1 MGGPSVGLP
10 FETLGAP
17 WRAGV
22 RPGSRDVEEPLEV
35 RWYGDDTVVLR
46 QSKTRTFEAPFL
58 FLLFGEERALLLD
71 TGAVADPDAMPLRA
85 TVDALIDEWLRRR
98 GEQRTTEYE
107 LVVAHTHGHGDHVA
121 GDPQFA
127 DRPSTT
133 VVGRAVGDVR
143 EFFGF
148 RAWPDEVVDFDIGG
162 RRLELIA
169 SPGHHP
175 AAVTTYD
182 PTTGFLLTGDT
193 IYPGRLYA
201 PDFPAFVAT
210 LERLTA
216 FRASRGIT
224 ALVGCHI
231 EMSRRPGKD
240 YPVGAL
246 HQPDEAPLPMPPDR
260 LTDVLA
266 AARSVSSRPGA
277 HAFAEYA
284 IYHGPCQAALARQL
298 LRGKVR
304 NGVGRLASIARR

>member
-1 MGGPSVGLP
+1 MRGPGVGSP

-17 WRAGV
+17 WRSGV

-58 FLLFGEERALLLD
+58 FLLLGEQRALLLD

-98 GEQRTTEYE
+98 GERRVADHA

-127 DRPSTT
+127 DRPGTT
-133 VVGRAVGDVR
+133 VVGRAADDVR
-143 EFFGF
+143 AFFGF
-148 RAWPDEVVDFDIGG
+148 RTWPDEVVEFDLGG
-162 RRLELIA
+162 RCLELIG

-175 AAVTTYD
+175 AAVTVYD
-182 PTTGFLLTGDT
+182 PTTRLLLTGDT

-201 PDFPAFVAT
+201 LDFPAFVAT

-216 FRASRGIT
+216 FAASHEIT

-231 EMSRRPGKD
+231 EMTRSPGKD
-240 YPVGAL
+240 YPVRAL

-260 LTDVLA
+260 LNDVLA

-277 HAFAEYA
+277 HVFAEYA
-284 IYHGPCQAALARQL
+284 IYHGSCQAALARQL

-304 NGVGRLASIARR
+304 NGVGRLASVARR